1 MIAAKNTYKSKIG
14 GLSNQSPRNRTEK
27 SNFAQGSMQ
36 TGNNTIKRPSN
47 DLKSGFNAYEI
58 ANDFQKV
65 NVNSKM

>member
-27 SNFAQGSMQ
+27 SNFAQGMQ
-36 TGNNTIKRPSN
+36 PGNNTIKRPSN

-58 ANDFQKV
+58 ATDFQKV
-65 NVNSKM
+65 NMNSKI